1 MMINQLIAAIL
12 PYMPKRL
19 VWIFSRRYI
28 SGESLA
34 DAIRESEK
42 INAEGC
48 AVTIDILGEFISRL
62 EEAESFKIQY
72 IEVIEQFSSRKIKGN
87 FSVKPSMF
95 GLLLDKEACY
105 RIIREIVA
113 VADKYN
119 SFIRI
124 DMEDSTC
131 TDDEINI
138 YNRLK
143 DEFPKRVGLV
153 IQAYMRRTLD
163 DVKKLMKSDTTTS
176 PLNFRLCK
184 GIYIEDKSIAFK
196 GYQEVRDHFIE
207 DLEFM
212 LKNDIFVGIASHDR
226 YLVEQSML
234 LIKRLNISK
243 EKYEFQMLYGVNPK
257 LRKSIV
263 EKGYT
268 MRVYLPFG
276 TQWFNYSTRRLKE
289 NPNMVWHILKA
300 LIIRG

>member
-1 MMINQLIAAIL
+1 MMINRLIAAVL

-19 VWIFSRRYI
+19 VWIFSKRYI
-28 SGESLA
+28 SGEYLA

-95 GLLLDKEACY
+95 GLLIDKEACY
-105 RIIREIVA
+105 RIIREIVT

-212 LKNDIFVGIASHDR
+212 LKNDIFVGIATHDR

-263 EKGYT
+263 ERGYT

-300 LIIRG
+300 LIIKG